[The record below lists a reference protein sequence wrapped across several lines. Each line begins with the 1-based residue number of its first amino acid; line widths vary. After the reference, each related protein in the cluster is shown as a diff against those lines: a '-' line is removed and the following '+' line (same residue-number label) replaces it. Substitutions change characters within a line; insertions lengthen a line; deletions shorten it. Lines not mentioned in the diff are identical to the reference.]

1 MLESE
6 NKAHQEFTRVLD
18 IIGSKWNLFIIWSL
32 KDGTLRFT
40 ELQKAMRDVNSKTIT
55 KHLRDLEKAKIVT
68 RKVYPEVPPRVEY
81 TLTEQGLAFLP
92 VFEAIRKWGKT
103 LF

>member
-1 MLESE
+1 VLE
-6 NKAHQEFTRVLD
+6 
-18 IIGSKWNLFIIWSL
+18 IIGNKWNLFIIWSL

-40 ELQKAMRDVNSKTIT
+40 ELQRRMNYVNSKTVT
-55 KHLRDLEKAKIVT
+55 KHLRDLEKSKIVT
-68 RKVYPEVPPRVEY
+68 RLVYPEVPPRVEY

-92 VFEAIRKWGKT
+92 VFEAIRKWGET